1 MKTFRFIS
9 IFLTSFAL
17 LVSCED
23 FLDKSPDMGLDEND
37 IYRDFST
44 MRGFMDKAYDYLE
57 NFHSFESYYNS
68 RTYLDAISD
77 ELASICNFSR
87 AIPVNSGNWLSNEIK
102 MMEIGVNSVQDQG
115 STTIWKSY
123 RGLRIVNRV
132 ISDIDKVMNLSE
144 SERSQLLGQAYFL
157 RAWFYFQLITRYG
170 GMPKFDKLFVGD
182 GDEDLPRMTYHQSH
196 EWMMSDIENAI
207 LMLPDTWN
215 DANTGRPTRIAALAL
230 KAKAQL
236 YDASPLMQNGLDKTE
251 VMSYDKERAKIA
263 AKSADYLIQYLESHP
278 ELGYGLLPKEKYSNN
293 FYWNAPPYTQPEF
306 LWYNRKSFDQ
316 PANYIRA
323 LWLPAEY
330 AKGTGNVAV
339 VYNAPTQNMVDMYE
353 KKGEDGKF
361 YPISD
366 PNAGYN
372 PQNPFVDR
380 DPRFY
385 NNILCPGEK
394 WGENKSGKPQ
404 YITTYVDG
412 QSYKTVLNNQ
422 ATNQRQQ
429 TGYVCKKFIWEGAD
443 QWKEL
448 YKTNRVITT
457 YIRLSEIYLDL
468 AEASF
473 EATGSAEAKVDGCK
487 YSALDALNVIRNR
500 IGIGELPDSYVTDPD
515 LFREAYRRERCV
527 ELMFENQ
534 RWFDLRRWMTAHE
547 VFAPQYPIRGLRAI
561 PKDKNHNKV
570 QDKSTLE
577 FTYEYIDI
585 IPEIRVFDMKHY
597 WYPFSSKDV
606 ASLNNLKQNPGW

>member
-1 MKTFRFIS
+1 MMKH
-9 IFLTSFAL
+9 IFSGIALCAIGL

-44 MRGFMDKAYDYLE
+44 MRGFMDNAYNYLE

-102 MMEIGVNSVQDQG
+102 MMEIGVNSVKDQG

-123 RGLRIVNRV
+123 KGLRIVNRV

-215 DANTGRPTRIAALAL
+215 DANMGRPTRIAALAF

-278 ELGYGLLPKEKYSNN
+278 EFGYGLLPKEKY
-293 FYWNAPPYTQPEF
+293 
-306 LWYNRKSFDQ
+306 R
-316 PANYIRA
+316 
-323 LWLPAEY
+323 
-330 AKGTGNVAV
+330 
-339 VYNAPTQNMVDMYE
+339 
-353 KKGEDGKF
+353 
-361 YPISD
+361 
-366 PNAGYN
+366 
-372 PQNPFVDR
+372 
-380 DPRFY
+380 
-385 NNILCPGEK
+385 LC
-394 WGENKSGKPQ
+394 
-404 YITTYVDG
+404 
-412 QSYKTVLNNQ
+412 
-422 ATNQRQQ
+422 
-429 TGYVCKKFIWEGAD
+429 
-443 QWKEL
+443 
-448 YKTNRVITT
+448 
-457 YIRLSEIYLDL
+457 
-468 AEASF
+468 
-473 EATGSAEAKVDGCK
+473 
-487 YSALDALNVIRNR
+487 
-500 IGIGELPDSYVTDPD
+500 
-515 LFREAYRRERCV
+515 
-527 ELMFENQ
+527 
-534 RWFDLRRWMTAHE
+534 
-547 VFAPQYPIRGLRAI
+547 
-561 PKDKNHNKV
+561 
-570 QDKSTLE
+570 
-577 FTYEYIDI
+577 
-585 IPEIRVFDMKHY
+585 
-597 WYPFSSKDV
+597 
-606 ASLNNLKQNPGW
+606 

>member
-87 AIPVNSGNWLSNEIK
+87 AIPVNSGNWLSNEIT
-102 MMEIGVNSVQDQG
+102 MMEIGVNSNGG

-251 VMSYDKERAKIA
+251 VMPYDKERAKIA

-306 LWYNRKSFDQ
+306 LWYNRKNFAQ

-323 LWLPAEY
+323 LWLPGEY

-353 KKGEDGKF
+353 KKDPHAGLELSAVMLNISGEHNQKLKEACRTLREYSIYTDKVRKYVGELELA
-361 YPISD
+361 D
-366 PNAGYN
+366 A
-372 PQNPFVDR
+372 VDR
-380 DPRFY
+380 AIRECIAEGVLKDF
-385 NNILCPGEK
+385 LEK
-394 WGENKSGKPQ
+394 H
-404 YITTYVDG
+404 
-412 QSYKTVLNNQ
+412 
-422 ATNQRQQ
+422 R
-429 TGYVCKKFIWEGAD
+429 
-443 QWKEL
+443 
-448 YKTNRVITT
+448 
-457 YIRLSEIYLDL
+457 
-468 AEASF
+468 
-473 EATGSAEAKVDGCK
+473 AEAKEMSIFEYDQEKHIRQEREEAWADGH
-487 YSALDALNVIRNR
+487 SAGVEEARLSMIIQMLRNGISEEDISRIAGASEKEIKDA
-500 IGIGELPDSYVTDPD
+500 
-515 LFREAYRRERCV
+515 
-527 ELMFENQ
+527 
-534 RWFDLRRWMTAHE
+534 
-547 VFAPQYPIRGLRAI
+547 
-561 PKDKNHNKV
+561 
-570 QDKSTLE
+570 KS
-577 FTYEYIDI
+577 I
-585 IPEIRVFDMKHY
+585 
-597 WYPFSSKDV
+597 S
-606 ASLNNLKQNPGW
+606 